1 MPIPQQ
7 RDRMIRPTDRMVRT
21 REPKVDIDAAVD
33 LAMGAEHRAKKT
45 RKQKVCEANTGRRR

>member
-1 MPIPQQ
+1 
-7 RDRMIRPTDRMVRT
+7 MVRT